1 MEQTRYPQGKL
12 RTLISMIQTIENWP
26 EAAAARLFRKSFRFS
41 LLRFRGGLNLI
52 HRRGTRDWDVIHEI
66 FYAGGYGKALSYLCG
81 AEGGVVLDLGANIGV
96 FSLEAVCA
104 NPRISV
110 SAFEPGP
117 PNADLLAANLA
128 INPDYGKR
136 IILNRAAVGGSN
148 SAAKWH
154 FDAQNPGG
162 SSLKIG
168 KNGGVTV
175 PVRSLSSVLDTIR
188 KPIVLLKMDVEG
200 TEYDILENTP
210 HDLWKKIPA
219 IGMELHEGKNVGD
232 RDAFLQNMMQ
242 LGYEIIPDAC
252 STLFLKRTT

>member
-1 MEQTRYPQGKL
+1 
-12 RTLISMIQTIENWP
+12 MIRTIENWQ
-26 EAAAARLFRKSFRFS
+26 EAAAVRLFRKSLGFS

-66 FYAGGYGKALSYLCG
+66 LYAGGYGKALSYLCG

-96 FSLEAVCA
+96 FSLAAASA
-104 NPRISV
+104 NTRISV

-117 PNADLLAANLA
+117 PNADLFAANIA
-128 INPDYGKR
+128 INPDVGKR
-136 IILNRAAVGGSN
+136 IVLSRAAVGGWDSE
-148 SAAKWH
+148 AKWH

-162 SSLKIG
+162 SALKAGIV
-168 KNGGVTV
+168 GGVTV

-188 KPIVLLKMDVEG
+188 EPIALLKMDVEG

-210 HDLWKKIPA
+210 HDLWAKIPA
-219 IGMELHEGKNVGD
+219 IGMELHDGKNVGE
-232 RDAFLQNMMQ
+232 RDAFLQKLKQ
-242 LGYEIIPDAC
+242 LGYEIAPDAC